1 MVQLASTASLG
12 TLPIMHVVAISS
24 PTYPE
29 WRWRIIDYSGGTLEE
44 SRERFPTISA
54 AVAAG
59 TDELVRMTGTDRS
72 TLFDL
77 QWRMRSA
84 RNG

>member
-1 MVQLASTASLG
+1 
-12 TLPIMHVVAISS
+12 MHVVAISS

-44 SRERFPTISA
+44 SRERFPKISA

-77 QWRMRSA
+77 QWRMRVA